1 MKNINFK
8 KFIAVVLS
16 VLMVVT
22 AFTTSV
28 FALGNDVDIN
38 IGDSGNAST
47 KAVSGKQLIEKE
59 LAIYEGVTVSG
70 DSATF
75 NADAAFIEFTVEGRD
90 TVKVNFTTEADE
102 SVVLALYLGES
113 KVKDITLTTGTEEV
127 VLASGLTSGKY
138 TFKLVR
144 TSPATAGSVAINYVS
159 VVGGTVLE
167 APKGIAGDVDGNEVV
182 TLDDVV
188 LLAQYAA
195 GWNVEINLDV
205 ANVDGVGEIT
215 LDDVVLLAQYA
226 AGWDVT
232 LSGK

>member
-1 MKNINFK
+1 MKNINFTK
-8 KFIAVVLS
+8 IMATVLS

-22 AFTTSV
+22 AFTTCV
-28 FALGNDVDIN
+28 FAMGNDVDIN
-38 IGDSGNAST
+38 IGESGNVST
-47 KAVSGKQLIEKE
+47 KTVSGKQLIEKE
-59 LAIYEGVTVSG
+59 LAIYEGVAVSG
-70 DSATF
+70 DAATV
-75 NADAAFIEFTVEGRD
+75 NADDAFIEFTVEGRD

-127 VLASGLTSGKY
+127 VLATGLTTGKY

-167 APKGIAGDVDGNEVV
+167 APKGIPGDVNDSEEV

-188 LLAQYAA
+188 LLAQYVA
-195 GWNVEINLDV
+195 GWNVELNIDV
-205 ANVDGVGEIT
+205 ANVDGAGEIT
-215 LDDVVLLAQYA
+215 LDDVVLLAQYV